1 MESDRRIFLKNASLL
16 AAGAAAGTEL
26 LGPAGTSAAAVPAPT
41 KQMGLQIYSLRSDLH
56 KDRRAGLARLAKLG
70 FTELELFSYDESG
83 MFVDEKGAAPI
94 SPADY
99 KKMADDAGLRI
110 ISSHCYAPGLSGPF
124 QDATTGYSKAT
135 VTKWEEFFKKAA
147 EAHATIGVSYLL
159 QAGMGDVANMD
170 QVKFQCDLFNR
181 IGGIV
186 KAAGLRF
193 GYHNHSGEFR
203 SIPCYVVPNKN
214 DAHVPGR
221 YPHDD
226 NFEKFIIEG
235 TDPGL
240 VMFELDCYWAV
251 VGLQDPL
258 EWFARY
264 PDRYRLMH
272 IKDRWI
278 VGASGVMNFENI
290 FKKSYEIGI
299 QHFFV
304 EIESNRRDPKAS
316 QWHAVEESAKYIRN
330 APFVRSM

>member
-1 MESDRRIFLKNASLL
+1 MINNRRDFLKDASFV
-16 AAGAAAGTEL
+16 AAGAVAGSEL
-26 LGPAGTSAAAVPAPT
+26 LSSSGHSVAEAAPAPG
-41 KQMGLQIYSLRSDLH
+41 KQMGLQVYSLRSELF
-56 KDRRAGLARLAKLG
+56 KDRRGGLARLAQLG
-70 FTELELFSYDESG
+70 FTELELFSYDETG
-83 MFVDEKGAAPI
+83 MFVDNPGTAPI

-99 KKMADDAGLRI
+99 KKMADDAGLKI
-110 ISSHCYAPGLSGPF
+110 ISSHVYAPGLSGPF
-124 QDATTGYSKAT
+124 QEATTGYSKAT

-147 EAHATIGVSYLL
+147 ETHAKIGVSYLL

-170 QVKFQCDLFNR
+170 QVKFQCDLFNH

-186 KAAGLRF
+186 KAAGVKF

-221 YPHDD
+221 FPHDD

-240 VMFELDCYWAV
+240 VMFEMDCYWTV

-258 EWFARY
+258 EWFSRY
-264 PDRYRLMH
+264 PDRIRLMH

-290 FKKSYEIGI
+290 FKKAYEIGI

-304 EIESNRRDPKAS
+304 EIEANRRDPKAS
-316 QWHAVEESAKYIRN
+316 QWHAVEESAKYIRE
-330 APFVRSM
+330 APFVK